1 MVIMGYPCYRI
12 VLFSST
18 CRELLERGSSHTTK
32 RAFSQTVK
40 TYFYM
45 CGWVTCLPES
55 VSENHYFSMR
65 VLISSARKNNNPK
78 NFFPQN
84 QKPRCSPPPG
94 PGETV
99 WLEVPRTRNIQPA
112 LSVQLRELVEKF
124 QSGLPGSFDLYLT
137 VSIGEILRNAC
148 YGTVGFHSPPYI
160 FRRFSPVEQ
169 AYSNSQKVK
178 SKFKNQKREKKII
191 WL

>member
-1 MVIMGYPCYRI
+1 MGLLVTNICSTKRWYMQKIMVIMGYPCYRI

-112 LSVQLRELVEKF
+112 LSVQLRELV
-124 QSGLPGSFDLYLT
+124 GS
-137 VSIGEILRNAC
+137 S
-148 YGTVGFHSPPYI
+148 
-160 FRRFSPVEQ
+160 SPVCQEV
-169 AYSNSQKVK
+169 STC
-178 SKFKNQKREKKII
+178 I
-191 WL
+191 